1 MPIDSVFLRS
11 DSKTVLNYLR
21 NAKTNSGPYIIRRCN
36 EIREKTKVKDW
47 RNIHSEIN
55 IADILSGGISFN
67 KFHLLS
73 TWFTGPEFLLFNNQN
88 YDFRGLKDKTVC
100 D

>member
-1 MPIDSVFLRS
+1 M
-11 DSKTVLNYLR
+11 
-21 NAKTNSGPYIIRRCN
+21 RRCN
-36 EIREKTKVKDW
+36 EIRVKTKVEDW
-47 RNIHSEIN
+47 RHIHSEIN
-55 IADILSGGISFN
+55 IADILSRGISFN